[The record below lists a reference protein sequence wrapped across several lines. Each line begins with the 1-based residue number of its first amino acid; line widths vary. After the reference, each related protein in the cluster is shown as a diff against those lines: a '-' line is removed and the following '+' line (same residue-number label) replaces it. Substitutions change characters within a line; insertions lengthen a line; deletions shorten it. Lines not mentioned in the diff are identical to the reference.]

1 MTREITAKSRDW
13 SAADAYAAVYRLKE
27 LERVADA
34 MWANADCAITPTAG
48 THYRI
53 DAVEADP
60 IRLNATLGYYTNF
73 MNLLDYAATAVPAG
87 FVPGGL
93 PFGVTLF
100 APAHQDVP
108 LLGLAA
114 KMQRAAVT
122 TTGATGVS
130 LPAAEAVVAV
140 PALSG
145 QVRVAV
151 CGAHMSGLPL
161 NPQLTSRGARL
172 VCATA
177 SAPVYRFY
185 ALPGG
190 PPMRPG
196 MVRVADGGDRRRG
209 LGVAGNRIRQL
220 RGRHS
225 GTALH
230 RHRRACRRQ
239 PGAGLRLR
247 GLCRGG
253 GDGHHRTG
261 RVAHLPCD
269 AEVVVGASPAP
280 ALSDGGAVSRLTA
293 CAVPDR

>member
-1 MTREITAKSRDW
+1 M
-13 SAADAYAAVYRLKE
+13 
-27 LERVADA
+27 
-34 MWANADCAITPTAG
+34 PTAG

-53 DAVEADP
+53 DAVEVDP

-108 LLGLAA
+108 LLGLASR
-114 KMQRAAVT
+114 MQRAAVAT
-122 TTGATGVS
+122 IGATGVP
-130 LPAAEAVVAV
+130 LPAAEPVAV
-140 PALSG
+140 GPAPSG

-172 VCATA
+172 VGAAA

-196 MVRVADGGDRRRG
+196 MVRVAQGGAAIDLEIWELPATEFG
-209 LGVAGNRIRQL
+209 GFVAGIPAPLGIGMVDLADGSRVQGFVCEAYAVAQATDI
-220 RGRHS
+220 
-225 GTALH
+225 TAL
-230 RHRRACRRQ
+230 RSWRAY
-239 PGAGLRLR
+239 L
-247 GLCRGG
+247 
-253 GDGHHRTG
+253 
-261 RVAHLPCD
+261 
-269 AEVVVGASPAP
+269 AS
-280 ALSDGGAVSRLTA
+280 R
-293 CAVPDR
+293 